1 MKARISK
8 ARMLFLIVAILAVSL
23 ACGGGSSTRTERC
36 MALPGSSTAGCPSGS
51 VPLASC
57 APTGWGDTQFV
68 QCQVGR

>member
-1 MKARISK
+1 MKARITK
-8 ARMLFLIVAILAVSL
+8 ARMLFLIVAILAISL
-23 ACGGGSSTRTERC
+23 ACGGGGVRTERC
-36 MALPGSSTAGCPSGS
+36 LAMPGSSTAGCPSGS